1 MQCTKSNYSFKDL
14 CNGSGEGERDG
25 EPFRS
30 FVYALSIPFS
40 QRKCQPLS
48 PAVLLF
54 LIKKDKISF
63 FDAVI
68 NKLPIAESEV
78 PYPTSAKMKGYNST
92 RREVDPKLALSPQ
105 FPAFSIPVIGE
116 LVADRWVCKCKRKI
130 GNVIDLNM
138 DHLTF
143 SETHFATADI
153 VNAVATVDLPEKFN
167 CIALLSGI
175 VNFDKIG
182 EDVIRTNVCDNSI
195 KPLPG
200 DSMKDWNQNHKF
212 EEWKK
217 LVRGSIDNFRRPYM
231 LFDSYGRFVTRK
243 SFLDAK
249 DNFKS
254 RSEKVDMPE
263 YVFFSVNAL
272 KKLLS
277 ESETISAAF
286 IDNHTISVAYAGSDS
301 FREAFNSNP
310 EKYSYL
316 NVKTQ
321 KFRTTFIGKLHPFWI
336 LKEDCKNNG
345 CVSDI

>member
-1 MQCTKSNYSFKDL
+1 M
-14 CNGSGEGERDG
+14 
-25 EPFRS
+25 
-30 FVYALSIPFS
+30 
-40 QRKCQPLS
+40 
-48 PAVLLF
+48 
-54 LIKKDKISF
+54 
-63 FDAVI
+63 
-68 NKLPIAESEV
+68 
-78 PYPTSAKMKGYNST
+78 
-92 RREVDPKLALSPQ
+92 
-105 FPAFSIPVIGE
+105 
-116 LVADRWVCKCKRKI
+116 
-130 GNVIDLNM
+130 
-138 DHLTF
+138 
-143 SETHFATADI
+143 
-153 VNAVATVDLPEKFN
+153 
-167 CIALLSGI
+167 
-175 VNFDKIG
+175 
-182 EDVIRTNVCDNSI
+182 
-195 KPLPG
+195 
-200 DSMKDWNQNHKF
+200 
-212 EEWKK
+212 
-217 LVRGSIDNFRRPYM
+217 
-231 LFDSYGRFVTRK
+231 TRK

-249 DNFKS
+249 IESTCFDNFKS